1 MHTNII
7 TTDFATNCKLVLTE
21 TIINSINEAV
31 DILSNEFDYVIDVAR
46 LSNQYGIVLMLA
58 NPSNNY
64 PVSIL
69 SITSSIDESID
80 LVYYEV
86 DKTNLDTL
94 TLRRTA
100 DYVSSENFLEQ
111 VIILMNCENTI
122 VS

>member
-1 MHTNII
+1 MNANII
-7 TTDFATNCKLVLTE
+7 TTDFETNCKLVLTE

-31 DILSNEFDYVIDVAR
+31 DILSNEFDYVIDVSR
-46 LSNQYGIVLMLA
+46 LSNPYGIVLMLA

-64 PVSIL
+64 TISIL

-86 DKTNLDTL
+86 YKTNLDTL
-94 TLRRTA
+94 TVRRSA
-100 DYVSSENFLEQ
+100 NYVSSENFLEQ